1 MIQTLQP
8 ILTLTAGALALLLA
22 HRLVWAQK
30 RRRRV
35 SEPAMRV
42 HLHLQRLRR
51 VADPARQGLPR
62 EDIEELRK
70 SMPRKRRQQWDATIE
85 AYREACRMQ
94 QVDDI
99 ERHLGRLIDLTML
112 D

>member
-1 MIQTLQP
+1 MTLTLQP
-8 ILTLTAGALALLLA
+8 ILTLTTAALALLLA
-22 HRLVWAQK
+22 HRLVWSQK

-51 VADPARQGLPR
+51 MPDPARQTLPR
-62 EDIEELRK
+62 EDIEALRQ
-70 SMPRKRRQQWDATIE
+70 SLPRKRRQQWDATIE

-94 QVDDI
+94 QSEDI
-99 ERHLGRLIDLTML
+99 ERHLGRLIELTRL